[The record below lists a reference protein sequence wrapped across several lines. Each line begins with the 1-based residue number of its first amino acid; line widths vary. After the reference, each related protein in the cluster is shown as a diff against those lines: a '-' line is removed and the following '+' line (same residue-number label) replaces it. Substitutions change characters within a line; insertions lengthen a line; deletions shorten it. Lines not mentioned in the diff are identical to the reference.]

1 MSKSEKFS
9 TRSLQF
15 RRLNR
20 TDEGAVTPPTN
31 HRSMDADSAV
41 VPETSVLMTAA
52 AASPPR
58 QSPPQ
63 GHSAPSPPPP
73 PSVGADDDDLL
84 VATHGNLEASAPIVL
99 DTPLLLLSSTSKHR
113 NKNKNCDASS
123 LKNAWKVKYQDF
135 LPPKHNFSSSSSNN
149 QSPDGFQ

>member
-20 TDEGAVTPPTN
+20 KDEGAVTPPSH
-31 HRSMDADSAV
+31 HRSMDADAAA
-41 VPETSVLMTAA
+41 VPETSVLMTAV
-52 AASPPR
+52 SPPQ
-58 QSPPQ
+58 QSPQ
-63 GHSAPSPPPP
+63 GHSAPSP

-99 DTPLLLLSSTSKHR
+99 DTPLLSSSSKHR
-113 NKNKNCDASS
+113 NKNKNCNASS